1 LHCLGQ
7 SFPQAYLFPQLP
19 VPTKSNT
26 ITLMKN
32 KPSSSAARSS
42 IRDAAAGSTTKPAI
56 FFQKQLAGEEPLTW
70 RTADRLYA
78 LSIEI
83 MGLRP
88 WKFLADQDI
97 FLLRD
102 PRSGEMCHCSIMG
115 ALGEVFSLHVYVGD
129 ESYRT
134 FRRLASGGKMT
145 PEEFLASQKGVSVE
159 FVRLSEVTQ
168 PDRELL
174 KCFNH
179 PLQRGLLAPIFRA
192 LRPGF
197 HGWHVTEP
205 EGTLL
210 AECMQ
215 ALVAFS
221 KVFLANPESSYWDEE
236 DVYPLLVP
244 AGESGAQRT
253 YEVKSERA
261 PEPPPAVAK
270 PAPLDEIRVQTV
282 LRKDYTLQGC
292 LEADCF
298 LAMGMVGGK
307 NERKACIRMG
317 MVADAA
323 SGFLFR
329 PEVAAASQPSGDILV
344 NGLLNAIDDAR
355 RLPMEVHVTKEEFRT
370 LLQPFS
376 QQLGIPVKVVK
387 SLPALKA
394 AKSGVMKMM
403 SGMG

>member
-1 LHCLGQ
+1 
-7 SFPQAYLFPQLP
+7 
-19 VPTKSNT
+19 
-26 ITLMKN
+26 MKN
-32 KPSSSAARSS
+32 KRSSSPVAPRSTGFGAES
-42 IRDAAAGSTTKPAI
+42 VTKPAH

-70 RTADRLYA
+70 ETAYRLYA

-83 MGLRP
+83 MALRP

-102 PRSGEMCHCSIMG
+102 PQSGEMCHCSVMG
-115 ALGEVFSLHVYVGD
+115 ALGEVFSLHAYVGD

-134 FRRLASGGKMT
+134 FRRLASGAKMT
-145 PEEFLASQKGVSVE
+145 PEEFLAAQKGVSVE
-159 FVRLSEVTQ
+159 FVRLSEVTP

-174 KCFNH
+174 RCFNH
-179 PLQRGLLAPIFRA
+179 PLQRGFLAPIFRA
-192 LRPGF
+192 LRPGY

-215 ALVAFS
+215 ALLAFC
-221 KVFLANPESSYWDEE
+221 KVFLANPEGSYWDEG

-244 AGESGAQRT
+244 AGDAGPQRT
-253 YEVKSERA
+253 YEVKPERA
-261 PEPPPAVAK
+261 PEPLPAVPQ

-282 LRKDYTLQGC
+282 LRKDYTLQGS

-307 NERKACIRMG
+307 NERKACIRLG

-329 PEVAAASQPSGDILV
+329 PEVAAGSQPSGDILV
-344 NGLLNAIDDAR
+344 NGLLNAIDDAH
-355 RLPMEVHVTKEEFRT
+355 RLPMEVHVTKDEFKT

-394 AKSGVMKMM
+394 AKAGVLKMM
-403 SGMG
+403 GMG